1 MPPTNRPFASTQPQ
15 AAATKA
21 RLWPATPDSY
31 ADSYA
36 DHGVNKPITPDHIF
50 KVAYAFRQAKALL
63 AAVELGVFTAL
74 ADGPMEYERLRNRIG
89 LHERGARDFLDSLV
103 ALGLLYRQEDG
114 RYRNSAEADIYLT
127 RGSPNY
133 VGGLLDHLNT
143 REYPHWMFLT
153 RALQTGSHFGDPS
166 KGPCGGVYEC
176 QGAEPFAQAMGGG
189 TPAIARALATRFPW
203 RDYNT
208 LIDIGSSEGCLPV
221 QIAQLHWHIT
231 GGGFDLP
238 AIGPI
243 FNAYVNN
250 HGLSQRLRF
259 YPGDFRVD
267 PLPSV
272 NVLVMGHILHNWDL
286 PTKKM
291 LLAKAYAALPAGGA
305 LIVYDRLTDDD
316 RKASTA
322 GLLGSLNML
331 VMTDGCFD
339 YSAAECFGWMRQAGF
354 QRTWAERLT
363 ADESMVVGTK

>member
-1 MPPTNRPFASTQPQ
+1 MPPMDRLFAITQPQ
-15 AAATKA
+15 AASSKA
-21 RLWPATPDSY
+21 PLWPATPDSY
-31 ADSYA
+31 TD
-36 DHGVNKPITPDHIF
+36 DDVNKPITPDHIF
-50 KVAYAFRQAKALL
+50 KVAYAFREAKALL
-63 AAVELGVFTAL
+63 TAVELGVFTAL
-74 ADGPMEYERLRNRIG
+74 ADGPMEYDRLRNRIG

-114 RYRNSAEADIYLT
+114 CYRNSAEADIYLT

-133 VGGLLDHLNT
+133 VGGQLDHLNT

-153 RALQTGSHFGDPS
+153 RALQTGNPLYGDPT
-166 KGPCGGVYEC
+166 KGAYGALYAC
-176 QGAEPFAQAMGGG
+176 QGDAETFAQAMGGG
-189 TPAIARALATRFPW
+189 TLAIARALATRFPW

-208 LIDIGSSEGCLPV
+208 LVDIGSSEGCLPV
-221 QIAQLHWHIT
+221 QIAQFHWHIT

-267 PLPSV
+267 ALPGAD
-272 NVLVMGHILHNWDL
+272 VLVMGRILHNWDQ

-291 LLAKAYAALPAGGA
+291 LLVKAFEALPAGGA
-305 LIVYDRLTDDD
+305 LIIYDRLIDDD

-331 VMTDGCFD
+331 VMTDGGFD
-339 YSAAECFGWMRQAGF
+339 YSAAECFGWMREAGF
-354 QRTWAERLT
+354 HRTWAERLT
-363 ADESMVVGTK
+363 ADQSMVVGMK

>member
-1 MPPTNRPFASTQPQ
+1 MPPTDRPFASTQPQ
-15 AAATKA
+15 ASASKA
-21 RLWPATPDSY
+21 LPWPATPDSLT
-31 ADSYA
+31 
-36 DHGVNKPITPDHIF
+36 DHEVNKPITPDHIF
-50 KVAYAFRQAKALL
+50 KVAYAFREAKALL
-63 AAVELGVFTAL
+63 TAVELGVFTAL

-153 RALQTGSHFGDPS
+153 RALQTGYPHFGDHS
-166 KGPCGGVYEC
+166 KGPYGGVYAY
-176 QGAEPFAQAMGGG
+176 QGAETFAQAMGGG
-189 TPAIARALATRFPW
+189 TLAIARALATRFPW

-208 LIDIGSSEGCLPV
+208 LVDIGSSEGCLPV
-221 QIAQLHWHIT
+221 QIAQFHWHIT

-250 HGLSQRLRF
+250 HGLSQRLQF

-305 LIVYDRLTDDD
+305 LIVYDRLIDDD

-331 VMTDGCFD
+331 VMTDGGFD
-339 YSAAECFGWMRQAGF
+339 YSAAECFGWMREAGF

-363 ADESMVVGTK
+363 ADESMVVGMK